1 MNYIKSWH
9 SGSGLSWM
17 TATKADTWERTFSHL
32 NPVLVFPCW
41 VLRLEHLSLGSIAR
55 LSWTHCK
62 RQYGRSS
69 SQNSSNRSCSRQISG
84 CSRLW
89 SSCSPSVTI
98 LSVYCSALQTAAG
111 YRALPVRRDK
121 GQYKAPVGMH
131 EPSWLLRAR
140 AGCLPSPS
148 FTASLGPPDSC
159 PSHTSWRNSWFFSG
173 DNEGSAT
180 EPPTVPPAFLHLN
193 KLCQGAMKFLQE

>member
-1 MNYIKSWH
+1 MDFFP
-9 SGSGLSWM
+9 L
-17 TATKADTWERTFSHL
+17 L
-32 NPVLVFPCW
+32 NPVLIFSCW
-41 VLRLEHLSLGSIAR
+41 FLRLVHLSLGSIAQ

-69 SQNSSNRSCSRQISG
+69 SQNSNNRSCSRQISG

-98 LSVYCSALQTAAG
+98 LSVYCSTLQSAAG

-131 EPSWLLRAR
+131 ETTQLLCAR

-148 FTASLGPPDSC
+148 FTAWPGPPDSC
-159 PSHTSWRNSWFFSG
+159 PSHTSWGNCWFVS
-173 DNEGSAT
+173 SIIW
-180 EPPTVPPAFLHLN
+180 L
-193 KLCQGAMKFLQE
+193 